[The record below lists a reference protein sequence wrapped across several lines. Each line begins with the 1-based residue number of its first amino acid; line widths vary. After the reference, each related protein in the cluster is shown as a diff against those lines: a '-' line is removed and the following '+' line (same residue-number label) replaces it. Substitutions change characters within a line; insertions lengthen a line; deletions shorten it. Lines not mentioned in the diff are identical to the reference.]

1 MARRLNQEAGKAIT
15 YGGMSEEEAFKLVTL
30 NPAKMMHIDNRVGSI
45 KAGKDADLVLW
56 SANPLSVYALAEKTF
71 VDGIQYWDLNK
82 NAESLKTMSAEKG
95 RIIQKMMDAK
105 NGGSATQRPSMQ
117 RQRLYECET
126 LEEDQFVNNN
136 R

>member
-1 MARRLNQEAGKAIT
+1 MAVVRRHREV
-15 YGGMSEEEAFKLVTL
+15 Y
-30 NPAKMMHIDNRVGSI
+30 AKMLHIDNRVGSI

-105 NGGSATQRPSMQ
+105 NGKPGKLPT
-117 RQRLYECET
+117 
-126 LEEDQFVNNN
+126 VK
-136 R
+136 

>member
-1 MARRLNQEAGKAIT
+1 
-15 YGGMSEEEAFKLVTL
+15 MSVKLKFTL
-30 NPAKMMHIDNRVGSI
+30 QLYPN
-45 KAGKDADLVLW
+45 KD
-56 SANPLSVYALAEKTF
+56 EI